1 MKRFF
6 VFAVLA
12 AISLC
17 ACQQALEI
25 EDDKTGEAVVF
36 TATTESSA
44 TKTALCENGGSYD
57 VVWSSGDQITIV
69 DATTKVGVYTT
80 TSTATRAD
88 FTKESGDDA
97 ETAPFKAWYP
107 ASVYNDGTPALP
119 EVQTYVEGN
128 ISGSPMYAESS
139 TNTLEFKNIVGIIRV
154 NVSSTQSNLKVH
166 RIILSAD
173 QGLSG
178 EISNAASL
186 STDFAAT
193 VSGTAGVTLDCG
205 EEGVEIGS
213 TAKPFHIAVP
223 ANTYTGLKVT
233 VVTTEGTFQVR
244 TLKSDKT
251 IEVGRSQISDITVSF
266 NGIAP
271 VSNLIHH
278 WPFNGSIKDA
288 VAEGAI
294 DAVEDLTGQIKLT
307 SDRFGN
313 PESAYSFDG
322 NARLAIGQAGSF
334 DKSTSFTFNA
344 WINTTYKHQNERCL
358 IRTDAG
364 SGDTGWYVRMVSNG
378 NIQIWEDGYV
388 ATSPATYTDGN
399 WHMVT
404 YIRDVDQLVGKLYVD
419 GSEVCSYVMSGGVR
433 NVANGRTHYL
443 GSRGGGEFYR
453 GAMDDVRLYDKALS
467 VDEIAALY
475 GQSCE
480 IEDLGAAETANTY
493 MVSEPGKYRFKATVK
508 GNGGLDPLTGTTATT
523 IDPARI
529 AGVKVLWELYGQGRA
544 IRHDGSAY
552 DISYSDGYV
561 YFSTPDTFTPGD
573 ACVAI
578 YDSEGTILWSWVI
591 WATPEPSTMTHNTKT
606 FMDRNLGA
614 INVDNCMR
622 GFLFEWG
629 RKDAFSAANGGYD
642 VYPYVPVASF
652 VFTHSNGSASTM
664 AYTVTHPTEW
674 IRPSTGY
681 SWMSSA
687 SEYGAKPWRADV
699 KTIYDPCPAGWR
711 IPTKE
716 NITGITG
723 LPNTGI
729 CGGYDPSETYK
740 GFGNPDRGYYWTAS
754 TDDGDDD
761 RAYAFCNDG
770 RDINHWG
777 QDQGY
782 AIRPVRE

>member
-6 VFAVLA
+6 VFAALA
-12 AISLC
+12 AIALS
-17 ACQQALEI
+17 ACQQNLDI
-25 EDDKTGEAVVF
+25 EKNELGKAVVF

-44 TKTALCENGGSYD
+44 TKTALSENGDSYD

-69 DATTKVGVYTT
+69 DAAAKVGVYST
-80 TSTATRAD
+80 TSTTTRAD
-88 FTKESGDDA
+88 FTKNSGDDA

-107 ASVYNDGTPALP
+107 ASVYNAGAPVLPAS
-119 EVQTYVEGN
+119 QTYAEGN

-139 TNTLEFKNIVGIIRV
+139 TNSLEFKNLVGIIRV
-154 NVSSTQSNLKVH
+154 NVSSTQSNRKVR

-186 STDFAAT
+186 AEDFTAT

-205 EEGVEIGS
+205 ADGVEIGN
-213 TAKPFHIAVP
+213 TAVPFHIAVP
-223 ANTYTGLKVT
+223 ANIYTGLKVT
-233 VVTTEGTFQVR
+233 VVTTEGDIQVR

-251 IEVGRSQISDITVSF
+251 IEVGRSKISDITVSF
-266 NGIAP
+266 NGFAP
-271 VSNLIHH
+271 VSNLVHH
-278 WPFNGSIKDA
+278 WPFNGNTNDA
-288 VAEGAI
+288 VAVGAV
-294 DAVEDLTGQIKLT
+294 DAVEELSGGQLT

-313 PESAYSFDG
+313 PNHAYSFNG
-322 NARLAIGQAGSF
+322 NARLNIGQAGSF
-334 DKSTSFTFNA
+334 DTSTSFTFNA
-344 WINTTYKHQNERCL
+344 WINTTHKYSTERCL

-364 SGDTGWYVRMVSNG
+364 NGYTGWFVRMVSNG
-378 NIQIWEDGYV
+378 NIQIWEDGYT
-388 ATSPATYTDGN
+388 ATSTATYADGN

-404 YIRDVDQLVGKLYVD
+404 YVRDVDNLVGKLYVD
-419 GSEVCSYVMSGGVR
+419 GSEVCSYVMSSVK
-433 NVANGRTHYL
+433 NVANGYTHYL
-443 GSRGGGEFYR
+443 GSRGGGEYYH
-453 GAMDDVRLYDKALS
+453 GSMDDVRLYNKALS
-467 VDEIAALY
+467 VEEIAALY
-475 GQSCE
+475 GQSSE
-480 IEDLGAAETANTY
+480 IVDLSSTATANTY
-493 MVSEPGKYRFKATVK
+493 MVFESGKYRFKATVK
-508 GNGGLDPLTGTTATT
+508 GNGGLDPLTGMTATT
-523 IDPARI
+523 IDPANI

-544 IRHDGSAY
+544 IKHNGSAY
-552 DISYSDGYV
+552 DISYNDGYV

-578 YDSEGTILWSWVI
+578 YDSSDNILWSWVI

>member
-25 EDDKTGEAVVF
+25 EGNKQEKAVVF

-44 TKTALCENGGSYD
+44 TKTALSENGDSYD
-57 VVWSSGDQITIV
+57 VVWNSGDQITIV
-69 DATTKVGVYTT
+69 DAATKVGVYTT

-88 FTKESGDDA
+88 FNKASGDDA

-139 TNTLEFKNIVGIIRV
+139 TSTLEFKNLVGIIRV
-154 NVSSTQSNLKVH
+154 NVSSAQSNLKVH

-271 VSNLIHH
+271 VSNLVHH

-364 SGDTGWYVRMVSNG
+364 SGDTGWCVRMVSNG

-523 IDPARI
+523 IDPACI

-578 YDSEGTILWSWVI
+578 YDSEGTILWSWLI
-591 WATPEPSTMTHNTKT
+591 WATPEPGTMTHNEAT

-614 INVDNCMR
+614 IDVGNCMR
-622 GFLFEWG
+622 GFCFQWG
-629 RKDAFSAANGGYD
+629 RKDAFSAADGNNYAP
-642 VYPYVPVASF
+642 YTYVPA
-652 VFTHSNGSASTM
+652 ASTVFDKVSGSNQSIE
-664 AYTVTHPTEW
+664 YTVKHPTTF
-674 IRPSTGY
+674 IGNSSDYT
-681 SWMSSA
+681 WMS
-687 SEYGAKPWRADV
+687 EELTTKPWRSDV
-699 KTIYDPCPAGWR
+699 KTIYDPCPVGWR
-711 IPTKE
+711 VPTKE
-716 NITGITG
+716 NISGISGLPATGIHHDDS
-723 LPNTGI
+723 
-729 CGGYDPSETYK
+729 GYND
-740 GFGNPDRGYYWTAS
+740 FGNPWTGYYWSAS
-754 TDDGDDD
+754 TNEGADDG
-761 RAYAFCNDG
+761 AWAFCNDG
-770 RDINHWG
+770 RNLNHWG

>member
-25 EDDKTGEAVVF
+25 EDDTTGEAVVF

-57 VVWSSGDQITIV
+57 VVWSSGDQITVV
-69 DATTKVGVYTT
+69 DASAKVGVYSTT
-80 TSTATRAD
+80 GTTTRAD

-139 TNTLEFKNIVGIIRV
+139 TNTLEFKNIVGIIRL
-154 NVSSTQSNLKVH
+154 NVSTIQGGKSVR
-166 RIILSAD
+166 RIVLSANE
-173 QGLSG
+173 GMSG
-178 EISNAASL
+178 AIANAATLAS
-186 STDFAAT
+186 SGYAAT
-193 VSGTAGVTLDCG
+193 VAGTAGVTLDCG
-205 EEGVEIGS
+205 ESGVAIGS
-213 TAKPFHIAVP
+213 EPTAFHIAVP
-223 ANTYTGLKVT
+223 ANTYTSLSIT
-233 VVTTEGTFQVR
+233 VVTTDGLSQTR
-244 TLKSDKT
+244 TANTGITVS
-251 IEVGRSQISDITVSF
+251 RSQITGVTISF
-266 NGIAP
+266 NDLQPP
-271 VSNLIHH
+271 VT
-278 WPFNGSIKDA
+278 
-288 VAEGAI
+288 
-294 DAVEDLTGQIKLT
+294 DL
-307 SDRFGN
+307 
-313 PESAYSFDG
+313 SA
-322 NARLAIGQAGSF
+322 AG
-334 DKSTSFTFNA
+334 
-344 WINTTYKHQNERCL
+344 
-358 IRTDAG
+358 
-364 SGDTGWYVRMVSNG
+364 
-378 NIQIWEDGYV
+378 
-388 ATSPATYTDGN
+388 
-399 WHMVT
+399 
-404 YIRDVDQLVGKLYVD
+404 
-419 GSEVCSYVMSGGVR
+419 
-433 NVANGRTHYL
+433 
-443 GSRGGGEFYR
+443 
-453 GAMDDVRLYDKALS
+453 
-467 VDEIAALY
+467 
-475 GQSCE
+475 
-480 IEDLGAAETANTY
+480 TANTY
-493 MVSEPGKYRFKATVK
+493 IVSSAGKYKFKATVK

-523 IDPARI
+523 IDPAGI
-529 AGVKVLWELYGQGRA
+529 AGVKVLWEVYGQGRA
-544 IRHDGSAY
+544 IKHNGSSY
-552 DISYSDGYV
+552 NISYSDGYV
-561 YFSTPDTFTPGD
+561 YFSTPDSFTPGD

-578 YDSEGTILWSWVI
+578 YDSSDNILWSWVI

>member
-6 VFAVLA
+6 VFAALA
-12 AISLC
+12 AIALS
-17 ACQQALEI
+17 ACQQNLDI
-25 EDDKTGEAVVF
+25 EKNELGKAVVF

-44 TKTALCENGGSYD
+44 TKTALSENGDSYD

-69 DATTKVGVYTT
+69 DAAAKVGVYSTT
-80 TSTATRAD
+80 GTATRAD
-88 FTKESGDDA
+88 FMKASGDDA

-107 ASVYNDGTPALP
+107 ASVYNAGAPVLPAS
-119 EVQTYVEGN
+119 QTYAEGN

-139 TNTLEFKNIVGIIRV
+139 TTSLEFKNLVGIIRL
-154 NVSSTQSNLKVH
+154 NVSTTQGGKSVR
-166 RIILSAD
+166 RIVLSANE
-173 QGLSG
+173 GMSG
-178 EISNAASL
+178 AISNAASL
-186 STDFAAT
+186 VASSYVAA
-193 VSGTAGVTLDCG
+193 VSGTSGVTLECG
-205 EEGVEIGS
+205 ESGVAIGS
-213 TAKPFHIAVP
+213 EATAFHIAVP
-223 ANTYTGLKVT
+223 ANTYTSLSIT
-233 VVTTEGTFQVR
+233 VVTTDGLSQTR
-244 TLKSDKT
+244 TANTGITVS
-251 IEVGRSQISDITVSF
+251 RSQITGVTISF
-266 NGIAP
+266 NDLQSP
-271 VSNLIHH
+271 VT
-278 WPFNGSIKDA
+278 
-288 VAEGAI
+288 
-294 DAVEDLTGQIKLT
+294 DL
-307 SDRFGN
+307 
-313 PESAYSFDG
+313 SA
-322 NARLAIGQAGSF
+322 AG
-334 DKSTSFTFNA
+334 
-344 WINTTYKHQNERCL
+344 
-358 IRTDAG
+358 
-364 SGDTGWYVRMVSNG
+364 
-378 NIQIWEDGYV
+378 
-388 ATSPATYTDGN
+388 
-399 WHMVT
+399 
-404 YIRDVDQLVGKLYVD
+404 
-419 GSEVCSYVMSGGVR
+419 
-433 NVANGRTHYL
+433 
-443 GSRGGGEFYR
+443 
-453 GAMDDVRLYDKALS
+453 
-467 VDEIAALY
+467 
-475 GQSCE
+475 
-480 IEDLGAAETANTY
+480 TANTY
-493 MVSEPGKYRFKATVK
+493 IVSSAGKYKFKATVK
-508 GNGGLDPLTGTTATT
+508 GNGGLDPLTGMTATT
-523 IDPARI
+523 IDPANI
-529 AGVKVLWELYGQGRA
+529 AGVKVLWEVYGQGRA
-544 IRHDGSAY
+544 IKHNGSSY
-552 DISYSDGYV
+552 NISYSDGYV
-561 YFSTPDTFTPGD
+561 YFSTPDSFTPGD

-578 YDSEGTILWSWVI
+578 YDSSDNILWSWVI